1 MVILTEHKRMTQT
14 RESFLFRISPLLSKD
29 YTKRAARAYACVC
42 GGGKRLFINHLKISC
57 KIREEIFLKSHAD
70 FEKQI
75 CVDAVP
81 REDIIHIASIAM
93 YHPTKP
99 RNGTSLTMQ
108 LFLDHLSYVYRLY
121 IAGFN
126 ILFFHI
132 NCIFF
137 P

>member
-1 MVILTEHKRMTQT
+1 MRM
-14 RESFLFRISPLLSKD
+14 R
-29 YTKRAARAYACVC
+29 VC
-42 GGGKRLFINHLKISC
+42 RGGGKRLFINHLKIIC
-57 KIREEIFLKSHAD
+57 KIKEEIFLKSLAD
-70 FEKQI
+70 FKKQI
-75 CVDAVP
+75 RVNTVP